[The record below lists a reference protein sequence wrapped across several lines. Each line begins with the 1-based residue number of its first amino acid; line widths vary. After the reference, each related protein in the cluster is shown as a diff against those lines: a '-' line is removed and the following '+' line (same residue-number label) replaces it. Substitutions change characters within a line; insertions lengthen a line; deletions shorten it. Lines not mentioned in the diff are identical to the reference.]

1 MGGAVV
7 VPARRPRRR
16 AAVVPAAVAV
26 GASTGGP
33 RALAEFLRAMGA
45 LALPVFV
52 VQHLPAS
59 FVPSFVTQLSR
70 ASQRPCRL
78 GEERAAV
85 RADLVYVAPGD
96 RHMVLEGNERS
107 PRIRLRADPPEHHCR
122 PAVDPLFRT
131 AATVFGPALVAVVL
145 TGMGCDGLAGAR
157 EVVRHGGVVLAQDR
171 ESSVVWG
178 MPGAV
183 VNEGLATR
191 VGRPEELARWIREAA
206 ARRMSA

>member
-1 MGGAVV
+1 MGGAVA
-7 VPARRPRRR
+7 VPARRHRPHAR
-16 AAVVPAAVAV
+16 VPAAVVV

-45 LALPVFV
+45 PGIPVFV

-59 FVPSFVTQLSR
+59 FVPSFVTQLAR
-70 ASQRPCRL
+70 ASRRPCRL
-78 GEERAAV
+78 GEERAMA
-85 RADLVYVAPGD
+85 RADLIYVAPGG
-96 RHMVLEGNERS
+96 RHMILEGDERC
-107 PRIRLRADPPEHHCR
+107 PRIRLREDPPEHHCR
-122 PAVDPLFRT
+122 PAADPLFRS

-157 EVVRHGGVVLAQDR
+157 EVVRRGGVVLAQDR

-183 VNEGLATR
+183 VKEGLATR
-191 VGRPEELARWIREAA
+191 VGRPEELARWIREAV